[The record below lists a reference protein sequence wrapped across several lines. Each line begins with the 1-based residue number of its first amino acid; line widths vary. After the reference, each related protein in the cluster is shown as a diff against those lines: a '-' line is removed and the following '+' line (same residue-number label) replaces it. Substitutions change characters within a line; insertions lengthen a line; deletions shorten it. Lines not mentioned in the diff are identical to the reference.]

1 MTSWELLS
9 LSVLNLGQ
17 TQRHR
22 WSSAACQQYQRNGRI
37 RVWLRVQTK
46 CQTTTF
52 GWVSTREMHPAIEE
66 KKHHQNWHDREDRR
80 VTRVKVEWKWD
91 IYIPNYEKCKV
102 RYWLWDLNSI
112 TLKSWSFP
120 FAWYLFCFSTCFI
133 QDNPLKVNITCFKT
147 SKSIVLSST
156 NCSQY
161 DLHAKVCHSHSQ
173 HQPTL
178 HRKESKRLFILIF
191 LNLYFINQL
200 LPNLSWFSNPRFV
213 DVLRETSS

>member
-22 WSSAACQQYQRNGRI
+22 WSSAACQQYQRNRRI
-37 RVWLRVQTK
+37 RVQTK

-52 GWVSTREMHPAIEE
+52 GWVSTSFWEMHPAIEE
-66 KKHHQNWHDREDRR
+66 KKHHQNWHEREDRR

-133 QDNPLKVNITCFKT
+133 QDNPIKVNITCFKT
-147 SKSIVLSST
+147 SKSIVLSSK

-161 DLHAKVCHSHSQ
+161 GLHAKVCHSHSQ

-178 HRKESKRLFILIF
+178 HRKESKRLILI
-191 LNLYFINQL
+191 
-200 LPNLSWFSNPRFV
+200 
-213 DVLRETSS
+213 